1 MTLHTSNPPHHND
14 PVSETPSTIPVEL
27 QLWNDIDHE
36 PSQAKGH
43 PHVYAQSK
51 DLESGN
57 ATDVEV
63 GGGAGVREAARGAS
77 DTETGT
83 ETDDPERIYQQ
94 LLPVDGGPA
103 AWKLL
108 IAAFIFEAIL
118 WGFPISFGVFQDYYF
133 TLPRFSASKS
143 KIALIGTISQGL
155 CYLGAPLSASLTK
168 RFPRYQTHQIWLG
181 LPICILGLVAGS
193 FCTSVQGLIW
203 TQGVM
208 YGCGFVILTYPII
221 SMINEWWVARKGM
234 AFGLIS
240 AASGVSGAG
249 MPFII
254 QFLLSRYGYQTAL
267 RIIAIGITILTV
279 PLLPL
284 LKGRLPPSERSALAR
299 TNWSFLKQKLFW
311 IYGVSTLVYGMGF
324 FYPGVYLPSFA
335 TSVGLSGTQGAAIL
349 AVMSVA
355 QVAGQFACGYLSDKN
370 FSVNVLAV
378 GCAVMAMISSLVLWG
393 FAKSMGLLI
402 AYGIV
407 YGFFGYGFS
416 TMRVAMGK
424 RVCSDPAS
432 VVSIYSIFICLQG
445 VGNVLV
451 GPISGGLLGNEV
463 RISGYG
469 VERYRDMVIYTGAC
483 MAGCAGVISG
493 WWLRPRWL
501 VRE

>member
-57 ATDVEV
+57 ATDVE
-63 GGGAGVREAARGAS
+63 
-77 DTETGT
+77 
-83 ETDDPERIYQQ
+83 

-208 YGCGFVILTYPII
+208 AWPLASSRRRRASLGRRHALHHPVPALEVRLPDRAAHHRYRHHDPDGAAPAAAEGPAAPERAQRPRAHQLELPEAEALLDLWGEYP
-221 SMINEWWVARKGM
+221 
-234 AFGLIS
+234 GLRH
-240 AASGVSGAG
+240 G
-249 MPFII
+249 
-254 QFLLSRYGYQTAL
+254 L
-267 RIIAIGITILTV
+267 
-279 PLLPL
+279 LLP
-284 LKGRLPPSERSALAR
+284 GRLPAELCDERGLERDAGRGHLGRHERGAGGGPVCVRVSER
-299 TNWSFLKQKLFW
+299 QELFGQCACGW
-311 IYGVSTLVYGMGF
+311 VCGHGDDF
-324 FYPGVYLPSFA
+324 
-335 TSVGLSGTQGAAIL
+335 
-349 AVMSVA
+349 
-355 QVAGQFACGYLSDKN
+355 VAG
-370 FSVNVLAV
+370 AV
-378 GCAVMAMISSLVLWG
+378 GYDAG
-393 FAKSMGLLI
+393 GDGEEGL
-402 AYGIV
+402 
-407 YGFFGYGFS
+407 
-416 TMRVAMGK
+416 
-424 RVCSDPAS
+424 
-432 VVSIYSIFICLQG
+432 
-445 VGNVLV
+445 
-451 GPISGGLLGNEV
+451 
-463 RISGYG
+463 
-469 VERYRDMVIYTGAC
+469 
-483 MAGCAGVISG
+483 
-493 WWLRPRWL
+493 
-501 VRE
+501 